1 MKQEQD
7 LKVAIVHDWLVGGG
21 AERVVYELHQM
32 FPDAP
37 IYTSYAT
44 KEWRKKLD
52 GKVVTGYLQHWPF
65 SALRKV
71 LPLLRIGWFS
81 QLDLSGYNLIISS
94 SGNGEAKSIQAPEG
108 ATHICYCHSPVHF
121 YWRHFDQYLRRPGFG
136 IFNPIVRLS
145 LRILVAPLRTW
156 DYRTAQRPDYF
167 IANSTHIQA
176 DIKRY
181 YERDAVVIYPPV
193 DVERFQR
200 AKSDKKRQGFI
211 TVGRQVPHK
220 RTDLIVQACTRLDV
234 PLTVIGK
241 GPEHNKLVKMAGP
254 KVTFLSHVS
263 DADLPKHIVAAEA
276 FVFAS
281 HEDFGITPVE
291 AIATGTPVIAFRGG
305 GALDYVESGK
315 TGEFFSQQTVS
326 SLKRALQRFSPA
338 KYSSDDIKARAKE
351 FQTTRFRKSISK
363 FIKDSLQ

>member
-1 MKQEQD
+1 MKQKQE

-21 AERVVYELHQM
+21 AERVVYELHEM
-32 FPDAP
+32 FPNAP

-65 SALRKV
+65 SALRKFIPV
-71 LPLLRIGWFS
+71 LRIWWFS
-81 QLDLSGYNLIISS
+81 QLDLSGYDLVVSS
-94 SGNGEAKSIQAPEG
+94 SGNGEAKSIQAPDG
-108 ATHICYCHSPVHF
+108 CTHICYCHSPVHF
-121 YWRHFDQYLRRPGFG
+121 YWRHFDQYLKHPGFG
-136 IFNPIVRLS
+136 IFNPIVRLA
-145 LRILVAPLRTW
+145 LRALVSPLRTW

-167 IANSTHIQA
+167 IANSTHIQS

-181 YERDAVVIYPPV
+181 YDRDATVIHPPV
-193 DVERFQR
+193 DVKRFQG
-200 AKSDKKRQGFI
+200 AKPTHKRQGFI

-220 RTDLIVQACTRLDV
+220 HTELIVQACTRLDV
-234 PLTVIGK
+234 PLTVIGN
-241 GPEHNKLVKMAGP
+241 GPEHKKLVKMAGP
-254 KVTFLSHVS
+254 KVTFITHAPNDDIPTYIAS
-263 DADLPKHIVAAEA
+263 AEA

-281 HEDFGITPVE
+281 YDDFGITPVE
-291 AIATGTPVIAFRGG
+291 AMATGTPVIAFRAG
-305 GALDYVESGK
+305 GALDYVESGR

-338 KYSSDDIKARAKE
+338 KYSPDDIKTRARE
-351 FQTTRFRKSISK
+351 FRADHFRKNISK